1 MYRSFLFLLLIAT
14 LSCRKD
20 AKGLKST
27 KKTDVSFTETATSE
41 NSKPTYIPTN
51 SGDKP
56 IREPKSLS
64 EELAP
69 PTMQEL
75 RAQGESIYKKRM
87 SEKAQPM
94 TALDV
99 SRWGYDGEFVDGK
112 FKPIEEIGGRWID
125 FSEKW
130 TYTYGKNSN
139 KIGGGK
145 YHYNSD
151 TQLLLLLDNNKEAK
165 PVEYKVKIVNDALVL
180 MGQATYGDGGYQ
192 AKFTREKV
200 K

>member
-1 MYRSFLFLLLIAT
+1 MYRSVLFLLLIAV
-14 LSCRKD
+14 LSCKKD
-20 AKGLKST
+20 VKEVDST
-27 KKTDVSFTETATSE
+27 KKTDIPFPEKATNE

-51 SGDKP
+51 SEDKP

-64 EELAP
+64 EELAA
-69 PTMQEL
+69 PTIQEL

-87 SEKAQPM
+87 STKAQPM

-99 SRWGYDGEFVDGK
+99 SRWGYDGEFSDGK

-139 KIGGGK
+139 KLGGGK
-145 YHYNSD
+145 YHYDND
-151 TQLLLLLDNNKEAK
+151 TNLLLLLDNDKEAK
-165 PVEYKVKIVNDALVL
+165 PIEYKVKIVNDALIL